1 MLNVRLFETKLR
13 RKVVE
18 RLTKSKLE
26 LFLVQVWFIWNQQNT
41 VLHGGKFKD
50 PDWLNKRAV
59 EFLEYQQTQVQ
70 LSIPVTTPMRNVWQ
84 PPPQSVYK
92 LKMPPFLLN

>member
-1 MLNVRLFETKLR
+1 MLNVRLFETKVR

-26 LFLVQVWFIWNQQNT
+26 LFLVQAWFIWNQQNT

-50 PDWLNKRAV
+50 PGWLNKRAV
-59 EFLEYQQTQVQ
+59 EFLKEYQQTQVQ
-70 LSIPVTTPMRNVWQ
+70 LSIPVTTPMKNVWQ
-84 PPPQSVYK
+84 PPPQSV
-92 LKMPPFLLN
+92 